1 MQSIFYAATN
11 TRGVL
16 EFYTLRS
23 HTHKDA
29 CALPCMYEYWEIKV
43 VVRRCLLPS
52 LIKNSVNEAALSPQI
67 EQMNMR

>member
-1 MQSIFYAATN
+1 MRPQTH
-11 TRGVL
+11 VL
-16 EFYTLRS
+16 YWSFTLSAHTQGNMRS
-23 HTHKDA
+23 LSCTH
-29 CALPCMYEYWEIKV
+29 EYREIKA